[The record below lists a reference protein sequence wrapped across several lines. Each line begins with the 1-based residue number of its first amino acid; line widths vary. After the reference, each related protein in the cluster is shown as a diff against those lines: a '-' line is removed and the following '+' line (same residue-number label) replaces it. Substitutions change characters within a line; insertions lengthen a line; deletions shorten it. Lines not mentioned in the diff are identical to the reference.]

1 MKLTWEQT
9 GIDLKKKS
17 GGQLKTK
24 CPKCSAER
32 KHKSDTCLSVNID
45 TRTWFCHN
53 CGFKGTLNIAEK
65 KEYVM
70 PLCNLTSLSKET
82 ISWFEKRGIKESTLQ
97 YFKITESEE
106 WMPEGTFQNK
116 KIEAGKRKTIN
127 FNYYRDGALVNIKY
141 RDAKKSFR
149 LVKDAELIF
158 YNIDAIKAKSE
169 CLICEGEIDCMTIY
183 QEGYYYAISV
193 PNGASKSNSAQLTY
207 LDNNWELFEG
217 MEKIYI
223 ATDNDEAGIFLQ
235 NELIRRLGADRCYIV
250 TFGDCKDA
258 NEFLEKNGT
267 GKLIECIKSAQ
278 PVPIK
283 GIWTVDGFKEKI
295 FNLYK
300 NGREK
305 PNQVKLGDF
314 DRLLS
319 FRQGDFTVVSG
330 IPSHGKS
337 NFTLWLMI
345 LLSARYGWKWVVFA
359 PENMPEEEMFSMI
372 SSMFIGQSF
381 DSEIPNYK
389 MAPVDVEIAYEFVK
403 EHFYF
408 FKFSEADT
416 SVTGICDTIKECV
429 KKYGVNGAIVD
440 PWNCVEHLVPNG
452 QNETQYINESLAK
465 FTTVIKTSGIHV
477 FLVAHPTK
485 LKKDNETGAYEIPN
499 LYSISG
505 SAHWYNKADNGI
517 IVYRNKDN
525 SVDVHIQ
532 KVRWKFVGECGTV
545 RFNYDFFTGRYS
557 EQGKDFLLPYRFW
570 NEWKRIN
577 TEPVPF

>member
-1 MKLTWEQT
+1 MKLTWQQT
-9 GIDLKKKS
+9 GIDLKSKS
-17 GGQLKTK
+17 SGQLKTK
-24 CPKCSAER
+24 CPKCSEQR

-45 TRTWFCHN
+45 TQTWFCHN
-53 CGFKGTLNIAEK
+53 CGFKGTLNVAEK
-65 KEYVM
+65 KTYVL
-70 PLCNLTSLSKET
+70 PQCNLTSLSKET
-82 ISWFEKRGIKESTLQ
+82 VSWFAKRGISESTLQ

-116 KIEAGKRKTIN
+116 TIEAGKRKTIN
-127 FNYYRDGALVNIKY
+127 FNYYRDGSLVNIKY

-158 YNIDAIKAKSE
+158 YNIDSIKGKSE
-169 CLICEGEIDCMTIY
+169 CLICEGEIDCMTFY
-183 QEGYYYAISV
+183 QEGYYSAISV

-207 LDNNWELFEG
+207 LDNNWELFES

-223 ATDNDEAGIFLQ
+223 ATDNDEAGIYLR
-235 NELIRRLGADRCYIV
+235 NELIRRLGADRCFIV
-250 TFGDCKDA
+250 SFGEYKDA
-258 NEFLEKNGT
+258 NEYLEKNGV
-267 GKLIECIKSAQ
+267 GKLTECIKIAE

-283 GIWTVDGFKEKI
+283 GIWTVDGFKDKI

-319 FRQGDFTVVSG
+319 FRAGDLTVVSG

-337 NFTLWLMI
+337 NFVVWLMV
-345 LLSARYGWKWVVFA
+345 LLSSRYGWKWVVFA
-359 PENMPEEEMFSMI
+359 PENMPEEEMFAMI
-372 SSMFIGQSF
+372 SSMFIGKSF
-381 DSEIPNYK
+381 DSEIPQYK
-389 MAPVDVEIAYEFVK
+389 MAPVDVEIAYEFIK
-403 EHFYF
+403 QHFYF

-440 PWNCVEHLVPNG
+440 PWNCVEHMVANG
-452 QNETQYINESLAK
+452 QNETQYINESLSK
-465 FTTVIKTSGIHV
+465 FTTIIKTYGIHL

-485 LKKDNETGAYEIPN
+485 LKKDETGVYEIPN

-505 SAHWYNKADNGI
+505 SAHWYNKADNGV

-525 SVDVHIQ
+525 SVDIHVQ
-532 KVRWKFVGECGTV
+532 KIRWKFVGEVGTV
-545 RFNYDFFTGRYS
+545 RVNYDFHTGRYA
-557 EQGKDFLLPYRFW
+557 ENGKDFLLPYRFW
-570 NEWKRIN
+570 NEWKRMN
-577 TEPVPF
+577 DEPVPF